1 MTGDPPE
8 AAMSR
13 DSDAASDST
22 RNRALLAVAAGFALA
37 AAVALLAGGVAGN
50 ATAGDQPT
58 VIYTPQETYE
68 VSAGDTLEVDVFVAS
83 DGGVGDVGVESM
95 TVVTEYDE
103 SVLTATDVEAAT
115 WLEGDEPTTVE
126 TETRTDDDA
135 GEVVVEQWRDPPA
148 GGTTGD
154 ERYATIT
161 FDVAADA
168 PTGNTTIHFAD
179 SDVRL
184 TDEYSIPVFSNNAT
198 VSVQGGGSGGVPT
211 TAAGAALVGVV
222 ALLLGAIAIR
232 RR

>member
-1 MTGDPPE
+1 MTGDSPE

-22 RNRALLAVAAGFALA
+22 RNRAFLAVAAGFALA

-126 TETRTDDDA
+126 TEIETDDDA

>member
-1 MTGDPPE
+1 MTGDPPG

-13 DSDAASDST
+13 DSDATSDST

-37 AAVALLAGGVAGN
+37 GAVAILAGGVAGN

-68 VSAGDTLEVDVFVAS
+68 VSTGDTLEVDVFVAS

-95 TVVTEYDE
+95 TVVTGYDE

-135 GEVVVEQWRDPPA
+135 GEIVVEQWRDPPA

-168 PTGNTTIHFAD
+168 PTGNTTIYFAD

-198 VSVQGGGSGGVPT
+198 VSVQDGGSGGVPT

>member
-1 MTGDPPE
+1 
-8 AAMSR
+8 MSR

-22 RNRALLAVAAGFALA
+22 RNRAFLAVAAGFALA

-126 TETRTDDDA
+126 TETETDDDA

>member
-1 MTGDPPE
+1 
-8 AAMSR
+8 
-13 DSDAASDST
+13 
-22 RNRALLAVAAGFALA
+22 
-37 AAVALLAGGVAGN
+37 
-50 ATAGDQPT
+50 
-58 VIYTPQETYE
+58 
-68 VSAGDTLEVDVFVAS
+68 
-83 DGGVGDVGVESM
+83 
-95 TVVTEYDE
+95 
-103 SVLTATDVEAAT
+103 
-115 WLEGDEPTTVE
+115 
-126 TETRTDDDA
+126 TDDDA
-135 GEVVVEQWRDPPA
+135 GEIVVEQWRDPPA

>member
-1 MTGDPPE
+1 MTGDSPE

-22 RNRALLAVAAGFALA
+22 RNRAFLAVAAGFALA

-126 TETRTDDDA
+126 TETETDDDA